1 MRNMNKKILA
11 GFLSAVVIGGS
22 MPINSM
28 VEKGRNFAI
37 AADEEKYATV
47 EVDGYSCYVFP
58 DHAEII
64 ECKLQDDVLKIPET
78 VNGVPVT
85 VLGNRAFYVLPF
97 KSISIPSTV
106 TTLRDSVFIGCNNLE
121 EITIPNGVKSFG
133 TCVFMACK
141 NLKSVSLPSTL
152 KTIEAQTFRECG
164 ALKEVKMDGVENIGN
179 YAFGECTSLTSI
191 TIPASVKTMGTAAF
205 GWCSNLESVTFE
217 SGICLE
223 SIPFTTFSA
232 DGKLKSIEIPDGVKS
247 IAEGA
252 FQANKSLESI
262 YIPESVTNIDKSTF
276 TTCSGLKK
284 VYYAGD
290 EAAWKKIVI
299 GDGNASLLEANIYY
313 NAKKVI
319 DYTGKGTFNGHTYQV
334 IECDT
339 VNGISWEEAEARCE
353 EMGGHLVTITSQEE
367 QDYVESLIK
376 DAKSKSYHIG
386 MYREDDGES
395 TKLGWKWVTGEAFE
409 YSNWDD
415 GEPNQETVP
424 DCYGQMYRDVP
435 GELFGAWNNEH
446 NKCLVGICISDES
459 YSALYEGYIL
469 EIDEYKVKMAGDIS
483 SEEHKMPELTFPTT
497 STTTTTK
504 TTTTTTKKPV
514 TTTTTTKAIT
524 TTTTVNETTTTAGK
538 KATLYG
544 DANCDNMVDI
554 SDVVLTKL
562 WLINSDKYGMSS
574 QGIINA
580 DVQKVGN
587 GININDIVVIQQYSL
602 KLIDTLPV

>member
-11 GFLSAVVIGGS
+11 GFLSAVVIGGP
-22 MPINSM
+22 MPMNYSFESENNIANAA
-28 VEKGRNFAI
+28 EKS
-37 AADEEKYATV
+37 
-47 EVDGYSCYVFP
+47 VDG
-58 DHAEII
+58 
-64 ECKLQDDVLKIPET
+64 T
-78 VNGVPVT
+78 
-85 VLGNRAFYVLPF
+85 
-97 KSISIPSTV
+97 KSHI
-106 TTLRDSVFIGCNNLE
+106 
-121 EITIPNGVKSFG
+121 
-133 TCVFMACK
+133 
-141 NLKSVSLPSTL
+141 
-152 KTIEAQTFRECG
+152 
-164 ALKEVKMDGVENIGN
+164 
-179 YAFGECTSLTSI
+179 
-191 TIPASVKTMGTAAF
+191 
-205 GWCSNLESVTFE
+205 
-217 SGICLE
+217 
-223 SIPFTTFSA
+223 
-232 DGKLKSIEIPDGVKS
+232 
-247 IAEGA
+247 
-252 FQANKSLESI
+252 
-262 YIPESVTNIDKSTF
+262 
-276 TTCSGLKK
+276 
-284 VYYAGD
+284 
-290 EAAWKKIVI
+290 
-299 GDGNASLLEANIYY
+299 
-313 NAKKVI
+313 
-319 DYTGKGTFNGHTYQV
+319 YQV

-415 GEPNQETVP
+415 GEPNQESVP

-435 GELFGAWNNEH
+435 GKPLGAWNNEH
-446 NKCLVGICISDES
+446 NKCLVGICIGDES

-504 TTTTTTKKPV
+504 TTTTTTKKLVTTTTTTKATTTTTKKPV
-514 TTTTTTKAIT
+514 TTTTTTKAAT